1 MSNKIKGGGMHAK
14 RVTGDIITYIFLI
27 VLSVIWLI
35 PFFWLVM
42 QSFRD
47 GKGQFISTFLP
58 KAYTV
63 NNYKALFTQFDVM
76 NFPRMFMNTFF
87 IACCTCVISTFF
99 VLSVAYCTSRLKW
112 KMRKPYM
119 NMAMI
124 LNLFPGFMTM
134 IAVYF
139 ILKALGM
146 TEGNRIP
153 LALIICF
160 SSGSGTGFF
169 VMKGFMD
176 TIPKALDEAAT
187 LDGCTRWQIFTKI
200 TLPLSKPMIVYQIIT
215 SFMAPWVDFV
225 FAKVICRTNS
235 QYFTVS
241 IGLWSMLEKE
251 YVDTWFVRFCAGAVL
266 VSIPIAILFMIGI
279 PVVVCFI
286 YDVMP
291 TFSEVFTTAIGL
303 LAVYVPTALSEVI
316 SYTPMLGTA
325 CYITFITGNVGNMK
339 IPCALNAMEM
349 TDSPLGTER
358 GDTVSAIAVS
368 VSSMVTMIVIAIGVV
383 LLVPLQPILENPT
396 VQVATSY
403 MLPALFGSMVVTNVA
418 NSKSGE
424 YRIKNRILTMLAP
437 MACIIAFDYLVMP
450 IKGKEGYTMIVTI
463 PLTILLAYIM
473 YKLGIV
479 KVEKED

>member
-1 MSNKIKGGGMHAK
+1 MTNDKNSYFNRAH
-14 RVTGDIITYIFLI
+14 
-27 VLSVIWLI
+27 
-35 PFFWLVM
+35 
-42 QSFRD
+42 
-47 GKGQFISTFLP
+47 
-58 KAYTV
+58 
-63 NNYKALFTQFDVM
+63 
-76 NFPRMFMNTFF
+76 
-87 IACCTCVISTFF
+87 
-99 VLSVAYCTSRLKW
+99 RL
-112 KMRKPYM
+112 
-119 NMAMI
+119 
-124 LNLFPGFMTM
+124 G
-134 IAVYF
+134 
-139 ILKALGM
+139 
-146 TEGNRIP
+146 RI
-153 LALIICF
+153 
-160 SSGSGTGFF
+160 GT
-169 VMKGFMD
+169 
-176 TIPKALDEAAT
+176 I
-187 LDGCTRWQIFTKI
+187 
-200 TLPLSKPMIVYQIIT
+200 
-215 SFMAPWVDFV
+215 
-225 FAKVICRTNS
+225 
-235 QYFTVS
+235 
-241 IGLWSMLEKE
+241 
-251 YVDTWFVRFCAGAVL
+251 
-266 VSIPIAILFMIGI
+266 IAILFMIGI

-325 CYITFITGNVGNMK
+325 CYITFTSGNVGTMK
-339 IPCALNAMEM
+339 TPCALTAVEM
-349 TDSPLGTER
+349 TVSPLGTER

>member
-1 MSNKIKGGGMHAK
+1 MTNDKNSYFNRAH
-14 RVTGDIITYIFLI
+14 
-27 VLSVIWLI
+27 
-35 PFFWLVM
+35 
-42 QSFRD
+42 
-47 GKGQFISTFLP
+47 
-58 KAYTV
+58 
-63 NNYKALFTQFDVM
+63 
-76 NFPRMFMNTFF
+76 
-87 IACCTCVISTFF
+87 
-99 VLSVAYCTSRLKW
+99 RL
-112 KMRKPYM
+112 
-119 NMAMI
+119 
-124 LNLFPGFMTM
+124 G
-134 IAVYF
+134 
-139 ILKALGM
+139 
-146 TEGNRIP
+146 RI
-153 LALIICF
+153 
-160 SSGSGTGFF
+160 GT
-169 VMKGFMD
+169 
-176 TIPKALDEAAT
+176 I
-187 LDGCTRWQIFTKI
+187 
-200 TLPLSKPMIVYQIIT
+200 
-215 SFMAPWVDFV
+215 
-225 FAKVICRTNS
+225 
-235 QYFTVS
+235 
-241 IGLWSMLEKE
+241 
-251 YVDTWFVRFCAGAVL
+251 
-266 VSIPIAILFMIGI
+266 IAILFMIGI

-291 TFSEVFTTAIGL
+291 TFSEVFTTALGL

-424 YRIKNRILTMLAP
+424 YRIKNRVLTMLAP

-473 YKLGIV
+473 YKMGIV
-479 KVEKED
+479 KVEKEG